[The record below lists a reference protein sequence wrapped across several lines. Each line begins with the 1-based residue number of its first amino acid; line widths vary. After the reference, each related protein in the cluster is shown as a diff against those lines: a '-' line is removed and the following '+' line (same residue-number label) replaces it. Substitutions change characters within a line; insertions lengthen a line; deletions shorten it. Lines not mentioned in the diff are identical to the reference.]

1 MNTKKLKIIM
11 TIIIFLLAVPF
22 HFLYDKFPNFIFSI
36 FFPVNESIW
45 EHMKL
50 LFTSIIFSGVIEYII
65 IKKKDIK
72 VNNYLLSLFIPA
84 ILSIPIYLIIFLP
97 IYYKIGENFIITIT
111 IMFITILLVEKISY
125 KIQNTN
131 NIKYSNIISLIFI
144 ILSYITFGYL
154 TYNPITSDLFF
165 DPLEEKYG
173 LNHYIL
179 Q

>member
-11 TIIIFLLAVPF
+11 TIIIFLLAFPF
-22 HFLYDKFPNFIFSI
+22 HFFYDKFSNFIFSI

-65 IKKKDIK
+65 IKKKDVK

-111 IMFITILLVEKISY
+111 IMFITILFCLKSW
-125 KIQNTN
+125 
-131 NIKYSNIISLIFI
+131 
-144 ILSYITFGYL
+144 
-154 TYNPITSDLFF
+154 
-165 DPLEEKYG
+165 
-173 LNHYIL
+173 
-179 Q
+179 

>member
-11 TIIIFLLAVPF
+11 TIIIFLLAFPF
-22 HFLYDKFPNFIFSI
+22 HFFYDKFSNFIFSI

-65 IKKKDIK
+65 IKKKDVK

-111 IMFITILLVEKISY
+111 IEQMWLWRNRQTHITICRSGGIGRRSGLKIRW
-125 KIQNTN
+125 
-131 NIKYSNIISLIFI
+131 
-144 ILSYITFGYL
+144 
-154 TYNPITSDLFF
+154 
-165 DPLEEKYG
+165 
-173 LNHYIL
+173 
-179 Q
+179 

>member
-11 TIIIFLLAVPF
+11 TIIIFLLAFPF
-22 HFLYDKFPNFIFSI
+22 HFLYDKLPNFIFSI

-50 LFTSIIFSGVIEYII
+50 LFTSIIFSGAIEYFI

-97 IYYKIGENFIITIT
+97 IYYKIGENFIIAIT
-111 IMFITILLVEKISY
+111 IMFITILLVEIISY
-125 KIQNTN
+125 KIQNIN
-131 NIKYSNIISLIFI
+131 NIKYSSIISLVFI
-144 ILSYITFGYL
+144 ILSYIIFGYL
-154 TYNPITSDLFF
+154 TYKPITTDLFF

-179 Q
+179 L

>member
-11 TIIIFLLAVPF
+11 TIIIFLLAFPF
-22 HFLYDKFPNFIFSI
+22 HFFYDKFSNFIFSI

-65 IKKKDIK
+65 IKKKDVK

-111 IMFITILLVEKISY
+111 IMFITILLVEKI
-125 KIQNTN
+125 K
-131 NIKYSNIISLIFI
+131 
-144 ILSYITFGYL
+144 
-154 TYNPITSDLFF
+154 
-165 DPLEEKYG
+165 
-173 LNHYIL
+173 
-179 Q
+179 

>member
-11 TIIIFLLAVPF
+11 TIIIFLLAFPF
-22 HFLYDKFPNFIFSI
+22 HFLYDKFSNFIFFI

-125 KIQNTN
+125 KSQNTALRPCVRSAEW
-131 NIKYSNIISLIFI
+131 KLRRTEVWSRSVRCCQERQLCCLHHSVQSL
-144 ILSYITFGYL
+144 
-154 TYNPITSDLFF
+154 
-165 DPLEEKYG
+165 
-173 LNHYIL
+173 
-179 Q
+179 

>member
-11 TIIIFLLAVPF
+11 TIIIFLLAFPF
-22 HFLYDKFPNFIFSI
+22 HFLYDKFSNFIFFI

-65 IKKKDIK
+65 IKKKDVK

-111 IMFITILLVEKISY
+111 IMFITILFCLKSW
-125 KIQNTN
+125 
-131 NIKYSNIISLIFI
+131 
-144 ILSYITFGYL
+144 
-154 TYNPITSDLFF
+154 
-165 DPLEEKYG
+165 
-173 LNHYIL
+173 
-179 Q
+179 